1 MSVED
6 NKKTS
11 IAAWQAVGNGDWASI
26 ERAYDPNVAYH
37 GTGPTELKGS
47 AATIEMI
54 KGYKAAFPDL
64 SFKVEHCFGEGDLVV
79 SRVVVSGTNT
89 GELFG
94 TPATGKKMT
103 LPLTTIQR
111 FANGKITEEWESWDQ
126 ADMMR
131 QLGVAPPA

>member
-1 MSVED
+1 MSLED
-6 NKKTS
+6 NKKMA
-11 IAAWQAVGNGDWASI
+11 IASWQAVGNGDWASI
-26 ERAYDPNVAYH
+26 ERGYDPNVAYH

-89 GELFG
+89 GEMFG
-94 TPATGKKMT
+94 TPATGKKFSM
-103 LPLTTIQR
+103 PITTIQR

-131 QLGVAPPA
+131 QLGLVPPA

>member
-1 MSVED
+1 MSLED
-6 NKKTS
+6 NKKMA
-11 IAAWQAVGNGDWASI
+11 IASWQAVANGDWASI
-26 ERAYDPNVAYH
+26 ERVYDPNVAYH

-64 SFKVEHCFGEGDLVV
+64 SFKVEHCFGEGDMVA

>member
-6 NKKTS
+6 NKKMA
-11 IAAWQAVGNGDWASI
+11 IASWQAVGNGDWASI
-26 ERAYDPNVAYH
+26 ERVYDPNVAYH

-79 SRVVVSGTNT
+79 SRVVVSGRNT

-94 TPATGKKMT
+94 TPATGRQMA

-111 FANGKITEEWESWDQ
+111 FANGKVAEEWESWDQ
-126 ADMMR
+126 LDMMR
-131 QLGVAPPA
+131 QLGHAPPA

>member
-6 NKKTS
+6 NKKMV
-11 IAAWQAVGNGDWASI
+11 IASWQAVGNGDWASI
-26 ERAYDPNVAYH
+26 ERVYDPNVAYH

-79 SRVVVSGTNT
+79 SRVVVSGRNT

-94 TPATGKKMT
+94 TPATGRQMA

-111 FANGKITEEWESWDQ
+111 FANGKVAEEWESWDQ
-126 ADMMR
+126 LDMMR
-131 QLGVAPPA
+131 QLGHAPPA

>member
-6 NKKTS
+6 NKKMV
-11 IAAWQAVGNGDWASI
+11 IASWQAVGNGDWASI
-26 ERAYDPNVAYH
+26 ERVYDPNVAYH

-79 SRVVVSGTNT
+79 SRVLVSGRNT

-94 TPATGKKMT
+94 TPATGRQMA

-111 FANGKITEEWESWDQ
+111 FANGKVAEEWESWDQ
-126 ADMMR
+126 LEMMR
-131 QLGVAPPA
+131 QLGHMPPA

>member
-1 MSVED
+1 MSLED
-6 NKKTS
+6 NKKMA
-11 IAAWQAVGNGDWASI
+11 IASWQAVGSGDWASI
-26 ERAYDPNVAYH
+26 ERVYDPNVAYH

-89 GELFG
+89 GEMFG
-94 TPATGKKMT
+94 TPATGKKFSM
-103 LPLTTIQR
+103 PITTIQR

-126 ADMMR
+126 TDMMR